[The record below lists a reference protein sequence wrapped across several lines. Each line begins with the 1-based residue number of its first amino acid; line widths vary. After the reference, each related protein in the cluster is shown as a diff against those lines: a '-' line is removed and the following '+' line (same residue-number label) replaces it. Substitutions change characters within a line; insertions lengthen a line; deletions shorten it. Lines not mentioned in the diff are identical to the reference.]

1 MNKIVIDSNIIFSA
15 LLNVNSRI
23 GQILLNGHK
32 KFNFFAPEYVRFEI
46 IQHQLK
52 IKKFAKISDSEFLEL
67 FELVMRNIKI
77 LNHSIIPT
85 KFYIDALKL
94 CESVDIDDAVFVAF
108 AEFLKGKLWTGDKRL
123 IKGLVE
129 KGFKRI
135 ITTENIY
142 LDFLKKES

>member
-1 MNKIVIDSNIIFSA
+1 MNKIIIDSNIIFSA

-23 GQILLNGHK
+23 GQILINGHK

-46 IQHQLK
+46 IKHQLK
-52 IKKFAKISDSEFLEL
+52 IKNFGKISDTEFLEL
-67 FELVMRNIKI
+67 FELVMRNINI

-85 KFYIDALKL
+85 KFYTDALKL

-108 AEFLKGKLWTGDKRL
+108 AEYLKGKLWTGDKKL
-123 IKGLVE
+123 IKGLTD

-142 LDFLKKES
+142 LDFLEKES